1 MSGVPAS
8 ADVFRA
14 VADPTRRALLD
25 LLRKSD
31 CSVGELRGS
40 FRMTQPAI
48 SQHLRVLRR
57 AGLVRARQ
65 VGRKRL
71 YRLNPKPLLEVYDWA
86 AQYKQFSDPFGH
98 VWALRT
104 ANDDRAPLPGPAGGA
119 LRRAEN
125 ASARQIR
132 RSKWQRKQPK

>member
-1 MSGVPAS
+1 MGGVPAS

-25 LLRKSD
+25 LLRESD
-31 CSVGELRGS
+31 RSVRELRGS

-65 VGRKRL
+65 VGRQRL
-71 YRLNPKPLLEVYDWA
+71 YQINPKPLREVYDWA
-86 AQYKQFSDPFGH
+86 AQYKQFADPFGH

-104 ANDDRAPLPGPAGGA
+104 TTDRPRPDQGPAG
-119 LRRAEN
+119 RAAHRTGN
-125 ASARQIR
+125 VSATEKR
-132 RSKWQRKQPK
+132 RSKWRRKQRA